1 MKTCYPEECG
11 NSFNL
16 KATSFSCINV
26 SVPYA
31 CVLTTSY
38 DQTLTPVGVNGG
50 TLSCVRLACAT
61 SSDCVTKTPHL
72 SPQHYKLNAKQHV
85 LDQTRVS
92 VSRRYSKGNAA
103 NKLGGSRCADLT
115 APHRSVP
122 SLLTDN
128 QAQSRLQR
136 EGGRE
141 KTKL

>member
-1 MKTCYPEECG
+1 MNILIHLRRLICRFCYWL
-11 NSFNL
+11 FL
-16 KATSFSCINV
+16 DMNV
-26 SVPYA
+26 SVPYV

-50 TLSCVRLACAT
+50 ALPCVRLACAT
-61 SSDCVTKTPHL
+61 SGNCVTKEPHL
-72 SPQHYKLNAKQHV
+72 SPQHYELNAKQHV
-85 LDQTRVS
+85 LDRTRVS

-115 APHRSVP
+115 APHSSVP

-128 QAQSRLQR
+128 EAQSRLQR

-141 KTKL
+141 KIKS